1 MAEVQLVVFN
11 LCNEEYGVDI
21 MQVKEIV
28 NYMVPVKVPNA
39 PEFIEGIINLRSEI
53 IPIINLKKRFNIE
66 GQEIEENKRIIVMNI
81 NEKKVGFVV
90 DEASEVISIEN
101 ESIEPA
107 PDIVTGVDRKY
118 ITGIGKS
125 GERILII
132 LELDKLFS
140 EEEHEELVTME

>member
-90 DEASEVISIEN
+90 DDASEVISIEN

-107 PDIVTGVDRKY
+107 PDIVIGVDRKY